1 MYLKFY
7 QLREEPFSLTPDPRF
22 LHMAQPYR
30 VAIEAVVQS
39 IVRRKGFV
47 VVNGPIGTGKT
58 TLLHAAMHI
67 LTRLNSNA
75 APLASA
81 FVLNPMLSR
90 DEFLETLM
98 AEYEVSCA
106 STSKPARLSA
116 LHTMFLEKQRQGGTS
131 ILIVDEAHLLTMEL
145 LEEIRLLSN
154 ADTYREKLLQVVL
167 CGQPELTPLLQ
178 RHELR
183 ALQQRI
189 TQYCS
194 LRPLN
199 LLETRSYVVERLQA
213 AGLKWVSPFCDK
225 SIELVYL
232 YSQGI
237 PRLINQI
244 CDGALVIGFTRQCKE
259 IQPDVVEESA
269 TQLQLMAERAEEPPK
284 ATVQEDDLNDAKT
297 IVDLLIGTMK
307 RRRAGV
313 AHE

>member
-1 MYLKFY
+1 MYLQFY
-7 QLREEPFSLTPDPRF
+7 HLREEPFSLTPDPRF
-22 LHMAQPYR
+22 LHMAQPYS

-75 APLASA
+75 PPLASA
-81 FVLNPMLSR
+81 FVLKPMLSR

-98 AEYEVSCA
+98 SEYEVTCT

-116 LHTMFLEKQRQGGTS
+116 LHAMFLEKQRQGGTS

-167 CGQPELTPLLQ
+167 CGQPELIPLLQ
-178 RHELR
+178 KRELR

-194 LRPLN
+194 LRPLS
-199 LLETRSYVVERLQA
+199 LLETRSYVIERLQA
-213 AGLKWVSPFCDK
+213 AGLKGISPFSDK

-232 YSQGI
+232 YSQGV

-244 CDGALVIGFTRQCKE
+244 CDSALVVGFTRQCKE
-259 IQPDVVEESA
+259 IQPNVIEEA
-269 TQLQLMAERAEEPPK
+269 TTQLQLMAEPTEEPPK
-284 ATVQEDDLNDAKT
+284 AAVNEAELNDAKT
-297 IVDLLIGTMK
+297 IVDLLIETM
-307 RRRAGV
+307 RRRRTGV
-313 AHE
+313 ADE